1 MKSKLLILFLFTPLI
16 CFSQSDSLR
25 IHLLEQRQQQF
36 DLKLDRFL
44 SVHNG
49 GVALIG
55 VAALAT
61 VVNSQA
67 SGDKSVYIISGMI
80 GLIGVGC
87 VSFAPNYLRIK

>member
-1 MKSKLLILFLFTPLI
+1 MAQEKS
-16 CFSQSDSLR
+16 DELR
-25 IHLLEQRQQQF
+25 LQMLEQRQQQF

-55 VAALAT
+55 LSALAT

-80 GLIGVGC
+80 GIIGVGC
-87 VSFAPNYLRIK
+87 VSFAPNYLRVR